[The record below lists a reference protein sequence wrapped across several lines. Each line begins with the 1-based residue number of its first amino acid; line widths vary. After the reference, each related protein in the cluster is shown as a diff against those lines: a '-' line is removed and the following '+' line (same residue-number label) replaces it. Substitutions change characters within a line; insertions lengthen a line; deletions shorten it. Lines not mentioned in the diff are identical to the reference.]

1 MSDQDSTM
9 NHTQRPT
16 DRLTV
21 LLPPWLFQCVV
32 ADARRRMLSLSAVVR
47 ERLITH
53 YRDGEPVEREHS

>member
-1 MSDQDSTM
+1 M

-47 ERLITH
+47 ERLASH
-53 YRDGEPVEREHS
+53 YRDGEPVEQEHS